1 MENAVVNSDTITL
14 FPNHCIKLN
23 VVEWV
28 VSISLYPCIVA
39 AFGIKDGVLLYTS
52 PAVLNDVEIIHTNGN
67 SANIH
72 TITTKITVI
81 TFLPVLFSYLFLL
94 LIQDLEIEECECQRY
109 EEHQHTS
116 RRSLSKIK
124 VFKSCLLYVNGQKF
138 CRP

>member
-1 MENAVVNSDTITL
+1 ML
-14 FPNHCIKLN
+14 L
-23 VVEWV
+23 EWV

-67 SANIH
+67 SCEH
-72 TITTKITVI
+72 THNNNQNYCNYLSTCS
-81 TFLPVLFSYLFLL
+81 FFSYLFLL